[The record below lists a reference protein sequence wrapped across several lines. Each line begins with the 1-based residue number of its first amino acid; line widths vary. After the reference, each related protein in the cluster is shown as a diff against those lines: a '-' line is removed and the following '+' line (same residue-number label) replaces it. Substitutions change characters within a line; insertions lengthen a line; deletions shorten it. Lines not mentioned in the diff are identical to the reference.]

1 MIILFKHYKNNA
13 NSKKIAIVGSGLVG
27 SLLAIY
33 LRKAG
38 HTVHLYD
45 RSPDIRQI
53 QFGTFNKFSNVK
65 QGLESARWCWDIG
78 SVHEIA
84 IPMDKRAIHLVDKL
98 NFQNYGQEGE
108 SIYSISRGALNKR
121 MIDLAEQAGAEF
133 FFEQKIWDVT
143 LSEATL
149 HIGRRGSLGRKKY
162 DIVFC

>member
-13 NSKKIAIVGSGLVG
+13 NSKKNSHRLWLGRIF
-27 SLLAIY
+27 IY
-33 LRKAG
+33 LLTQAG

-45 RSPDIRQI
+45 RSPDIRQ
-53 QFGTFNKFSNVK
+53 FSSRTFNKFSNVK
-65 QGLESARWCWDIG
+65 QGLKALDGVGISD

-149 HIGRRGSLGRKKY
+149 HRRNGRGAWEEKKY
-162 DIVFC
+162 EIVLV

>member
-1 MIILFKHYKNNA
+1 MIILFHYKNNA

-45 RSPDIRQI
+45 RSPDIRQ
-53 QFGTFNKFSNVK
+53 FSSRTFNKFSNVK
-65 QGLESARWCWDIG
+65 QGLRSMVLGYRIQFTKSQYPWTN
-78 SVHEIA
+78 
-84 IPMDKRAIHLVDKL
+84 AIHLVDKL

-121 MIDLAEQAGAEF
+121 MIDLATGWTNF
-133 FFEQKIWDVT
+133 
-143 LSEATL
+143 S
-149 HIGRRGSLGRKKY
+149 SSKKSGMLLCLKLLY
-162 DIVFC
+162 T